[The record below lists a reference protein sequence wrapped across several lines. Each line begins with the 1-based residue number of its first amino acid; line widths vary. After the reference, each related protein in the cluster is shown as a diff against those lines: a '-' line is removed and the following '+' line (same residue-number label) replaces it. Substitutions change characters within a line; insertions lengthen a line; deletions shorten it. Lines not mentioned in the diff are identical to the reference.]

1 MQIQKLSCIFL
12 SKTLVTYKDRFT
24 QKKIMA
30 RMNSEIQV
38 KKTFLRLL
46 THQLCGC
53 HLETVGSGPFQVVSV
68 HNHINHIKTQVIVS
82 FQSAGISHHA
92 K

>member
-1 MQIQKLSCIFL
+1 
-12 SKTLVTYKDRFT
+12 
-24 QKKIMA
+24 MA

>member
-1 MQIQKLSCIFL
+1 
-12 SKTLVTYKDRFT
+12 
-24 QKKIMA
+24 
-30 RMNSEIQV
+30 MNSEIKV

-53 HLETVGSGPFQVVSV
+53 NFETVGSGPFQVVSV
-68 HNHINHIKTQVIVS
+68 HNHIKTQVIIIS